1 MPAAPRLVPPTPYP
15 APVPVERPLNAVLS
29 APLSVIDVVALDALS
44 CSVTTLLAAAA
55 VVSGRAADATTAAAE
70 PAAAANKAR
79 LERTALGSVAMERP
93 PSIAPGPPVVDRAIP
108 TV

>member
-44 CSVTTLLAAAA
+44 CSVMTLLAAAA
-55 VVSGRAADATTAAAE
+55 VVSGRAAEATTAAAD
-70 PAAAANKAR
+70 PAAAASNAR
-79 LERTALGSVAMERP
+79 LVRRLFGSVAMAD
-93 PSIAPGPPVVDRAIP
+93 SLSRALRLGRSAA
-108 TV
+108 